1 MIVQPSALE
10 ACLVRIYDRDGD
22 VVGAGFLVGEKHVVT
37 CAHVVRNALGLKHHE
52 ARAPQGAVRVDFPLL
67 KNKSQMDAV
76 VRFWPKDCTGAADV
90 AGLELCSAAPPE
102 ARAGTIRPAQEP
114 WGKTFRCIGFP
125 AGMSGGASVQGTI
138 LGPHASGLVQIQASG
153 TTGFTVQPGFSGTP
167 VWCPEH
173 RCVIGMIATAAEEE
187 RLRTAWMIPSQ
198 ALLTACNVIPAV
210 KRRPI
215 KRKAAKL
222 GPLSRVPELPANF
235 VPRPEY
241 LDRLKQK
248 LIGGDGGKVGVVGSG
263 KVGVQGMGGIGKTVL
278 AAAAAHDE
286 DVRRAFRDGVIW
298 LPFGTDFNLLARQAQ
313 LAEALGEPGR
323 VFQDIEQGKAA
334 LQRLLA
340 GKACLIVLDDVWET
354 QHGAAFDVIGPRSRM
369 LITSR
374 HANVVDAL
382 KAELYRIDVLDHDQ
396 ALALLAKWAKT
407 DAARLPSEAHEVAE
421 ECGRLPLALAMIGA
435 MVRKR
440 PESWKRALQRLRDAD
455 LEKIKADFPDYP
467 YHDLLRA
474 MEVSVDAL
482 EDDVREKYLDFA
494 IFPEDT
500 PIPEAVLH
508 TLWQADGLDAADV
521 LDLLDSLADHSLIQR
536 DREGRITLHDLQF
549 DYVRKRAEQFSSGRH
564 AALLEAYRGA
574 CPGGWHTSPDDG
586 YFFQHIARH
595 FVASGR
601 KDELRTLLCDF
612 RWLERKLQVLDAN
625 ALMADYDLLPDD
637 GALRLIQGAIRLSSH
652 ILANEKSQ
660 LASHLTGRLLSED
673 APEIRTL
680 LEQIKACARE
690 PWLRPL
696 KAALAPSGGAEVRT
710 LEGHSDYV
718 RAVAVTADGRC
729 AVSGSDDETLKV
741 WELATGREVRTLEG
755 HSARVTAVAVTADGR
770 FAVSG
775 SDDRTLKVWEL
786 ATGREVRTL
795 ESHSDWVTTVAV
807 TAGRCAVSGSDD
819 ETLKVWELATG
830 RE

>member
-1 MIVQPSALE
+1 MPSALE
-10 ACLVRIYDRDGD
+10 ACLVRIYDRDGG

-52 ARAPQGAVRVDFPLL
+52 ARSPQGAVRVDFPLL
-67 KNKSQMDAV
+67 KNKSPTEAV
-76 VRFWPKDCTGAADV
+76 VQFWPKDCTGAADV

-222 GPLSRVPELPANF
+222 GPLSSVPELPANF

-241 LDRLKQK
+241 LDPLKQK

-278 AAAAAHDE
+278 AAAAARDE
-286 DVRRAFRDGVIW
+286 AIRRAFPDGVVW
-298 LPFGTDFNLLARQAQ
+298 LTFGTEPDLLARQTQ
-313 LAEALGEPGR
+313 LAEALGDPGR
-323 VFQDIEQGKAA
+323 VFRDPQQGKAV
-334 LQRLLA
+334 LEKLLA
-340 GKACLIVLDDVWET
+340 DKACLVVLDDVWQT

-382 KAELYRIDVLDHDQ
+382 NAELYRIDVLDPDQ
-396 ALALLAKWAKT
+396 ALVLLGKWAKT
-407 DAARLPSEAHEVAE
+407 DVSSLPKEARKVAE
-421 ECGRLPLALAMIGA
+421 ACGRLPLALAMIGA

-440 PESWKRALQRLRDAD
+440 PESWNGALQRLRDAD

-482 EDDVREKYLDFA
+482 PDDARLKYLDFA
-494 IFPEDT
+494 IF
-500 PIPEAVLH
+500 
-508 TLWQADGLDAADV
+508 
-521 LDLLDSLADHSLIQR
+521 
-536 DREGRITLHDLQF
+536 
-549 DYVRKRAEQFSSGRH
+549 
-564 AALLEAYRGA
+564 
-574 CPGGWHTSPDDG
+574 
-586 YFFQHIARH
+586 
-595 FVASGR
+595 
-601 KDELRTLLCDF
+601 
-612 RWLERKLQVLDAN
+612 
-625 ALMADYDLLPDD
+625 
-637 GALRLIQGAIRLSSH
+637 
-652 ILANEKSQ
+652 
-660 LASHLTGRLLSED
+660 
-673 APEIRTL
+673 
-680 LEQIKACARE
+680 
-690 PWLRPL
+690 
-696 KAALAPSGGAEVRT
+696 
-710 LEGHSDYV
+710 
-718 RAVAVTADGRC
+718 
-729 AVSGSDDETLKV
+729 
-741 WELATGREVRTLEG
+741 
-755 HSARVTAVAVTADGR
+755 
-770 FAVSG
+770 
-775 SDDRTLKVWEL
+775 
-786 ATGREVRTL
+786 
-795 ESHSDWVTTVAV
+795 
-807 TAGRCAVSGSDD
+807 
-819 ETLKVWELATG
+819 
-830 RE
+830 